1 MAGVSASWQHSFMT
15 AVTLPDGAQTV
26 EPDRTIIV
34 RRVDFAE
41 MLAAMERDFTADGD
55 VISAH
60 VLSVLSGLFPDGEE
74 MFIDSVRHFRH
85 LVTDPDLS
93 RQVNSFIGQEV
104 IHGRQHRD
112 LNARFAELGYR
123 SKVVEHFMQFDEEGL
138 TPGMHLVIR
147 VLTKVGP
154 MRKMLSEM
162 EERRAE
168 RGELGPDPMF
178 ELALTAA
185 LEHYT
190 ATMAE
195 LLLTEADLQNQFS
208 DQDLFRLW
216 AWHAIEESEHRAVAF
231 DVFKVAGGDEEMRL
245 RAMKVAGW
253 ALVFI
258 TSWHVTIGVLT
269 DRRSWRNFGLARSLW
284 RQRNNPLLG
293 KKFRRRLADY
303 YRPDFHPLQR
313 DTTALEN
320 RWRAW
325 FDEAA
330 PRPTP
335 SESLALVNF

>member
-1 MAGVSASWQHSFMT
+1 MT
-15 AVTLPDGAQTV
+15 VATLPPGAQTYDA
-26 EPDRTIIV
+26 ERTIVV
-34 RRVDFAE
+34 RRVDFNE
-41 MLAAMERDFTADGD
+41 MLASLARDFTRGGD

-74 MFIDSVRHFRH
+74 MFINAVKHFREA
-85 LVTDPDLS
+85 VTDPDLS
-93 RQVNSFIGQEV
+93 RQVNAFIGQEV
-104 IHGRQHRD
+104 IHGRQHRH

-123 SKVVEHFMQFDEEGL
+123 SKIVEQFMQFEDGKL
-138 TPGMHLVIR
+138 TPGMEK
-147 VLTKVGP
+147 VLWVLYRIGP
-154 MRKMLSEM
+154 FRKMLREM
-162 EERRAE
+162 EQRRLE
-168 RGELGPDPMF
+168 RGDAGPDPMF

-190 ATMAE
+190 ASMAE
-195 LLLTEADLQNQFS
+195 LLLTEQDLQDQFA

-231 DVFKVAGGDEEMRL
+231 DVMKAAGIPEETRL

-269 DRRSWRNFGLARSLW
+269 DRRSWRRFGLAKSIW
-284 RQRNNPLLG
+284 RQRSNPLIS
-293 KKFRRRLADY
+293 KRFRVRLADY

-313 DTTALEN
+313 DTEALEA

-325 FDEAA
+325 FDDAA
-330 PRPTP
+330 PRPTA
-335 SESLALVNF
+335 SEAHALLSF